1 MQDVNQGRGQHLAPV
16 FKTTLAT
23 LTLSVSLSA
32 LLTQNAH
39 VTWPVST
46 KNAETPV
53 LGCVVCM
60 HHAMSPII
68 CLFVNVIQ
76 ATQEMHLSL
85 ARESLHVSY
94 RGNPP
99 IFIKGPKPGSITS
112 INKYI
117 VKLNTKFFNQVT
129 VRILIFTCFNSHI
142 LNVIF

>member
-1 MQDVNQGRGQHLAPV
+1 MQTANQLEEQLPALASR
-16 FKTTLAT
+16 TTLAT

-76 ATQEMHLSL
+76 ATQEMHLWL
-85 ARESLHVSY
+85 ARE
-94 RGNPP
+94 
-99 IFIKGPKPGSITS
+99 
-112 INKYI
+112 
-117 VKLNTKFFNQVT
+117 
-129 VRILIFTCFNSHI
+129 
-142 LNVIF
+142 